1 MKEFK
6 NKVAVITGAA
16 SGIGV
21 GLAERCAEEG
31 MKIVLADIDE
41 KGLKR
46 LERRLTRAGA
56 TILTVIT
63 DVSKPEEIE
72 ALAQKTLESFG
83 KVHILFNNAGV
94 AMPNLTWEYKLED
107 WDFVLGVNLFGVI
120 YGIKTFVPIMIE
132 QDTECHIV
140 NTSSIE
146 GVIAGGVGGATY
158 GVAKHALV
166 FLSERLTLELE
177 ELGPKIKVSVL
188 CPGFVKTK
196 IFASALKRA
205 AEYLNMNDL
214 YGPDTEQVERLQEFV
229 KESPGISPQEVANI
243 VFQAIKD
250 EQLYIFTHKQSILKD
265 AVKERFIAI
274 ISAFDK

>member
-31 MKIVLADIDE
+31 MKIVIADIDE

-56 TILTVIT
+56 TVLVVVT
-63 DVSKPEEIE
+63 DVSKPDQIE

-120 YGIKTFVPIMIE
+120 YGIKTFVPIMLK

-140 NTSSIE
+140 NTASIE
-146 GVIAGGVGGATY
+146 GVVANGVGGATY

-196 IFASALKRA
+196 IFATALKRA
-205 AEYLNMNDL
+205 AEYLDMNEL
-214 YGPDTEQVERLQEFV
+214 YGPDTDQMESLHEFI
-229 KESPGISPQEVANI
+229 KESPGISPQEVADI
-243 VFQAIKD
+243 VFKAIKD

-265 AVKERFIAI
+265 SVKERFDAI
-274 ISAFDK
+274 LNAFEE